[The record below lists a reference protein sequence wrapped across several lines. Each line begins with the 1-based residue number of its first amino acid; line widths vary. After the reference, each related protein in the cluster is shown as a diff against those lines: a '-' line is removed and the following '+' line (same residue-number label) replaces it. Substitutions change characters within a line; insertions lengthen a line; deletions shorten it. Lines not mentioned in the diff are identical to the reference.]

1 MLLHIVLAKFL
12 VVSNQKLGIEYPW
25 YFLKNNISV
34 K

>member
-12 VVSNQKLGIEYPW
+12 VVPNQKLGIEYPW
-25 YFLKNNISV
+25 YFLK

>member
-12 VVSNQKLGIEYPW
+12 VLPNQRLGIEYPW
-25 YFLKNNISV
+25 YFFKQ

>member
-12 VVSNQKLGIEYPW
+12 VVPNQKLGIEYPW